1 MTLQFLG
8 TGTSQGI
15 PVIACSCEVC
25 RSDDIRDKR
34 LRCSVLIREGDTQIV
49 IDCGPD
55 FRQQMLRARVEQLD
69 AILITHE
76 HNDHIM
82 GLDDVRP
89 FNFKQHCSMPL
100 YAQQRVLD
108 TLKRRFA
115 YAFEENPYPGAP
127 SYALHAIGE
136 EPFEI
141 GAFRIQPFTVLHG
154 EMPVT
159 AFRMNKL
166 AYITDMK
173 TITAEEQKKLQG
185 VEVLVLNA
193 LHRRPHHSH
202 LNLEEALA
210 FAKSIGAART
220 FLIHM
225 SHRMGLHS
233 ALERELEAY
242 SAQQGLSI
250 RVAYDGLKV
259 EVG

>member
-1 MTLQFLG
+1 MIMRFLG

-25 RSDDIRDKR
+25 VSDDVRDKR
-34 LRCSVLIREGDTQIV
+34 LRCSLFLREGDTRIV

-55 FRQQMLRARVEQLD
+55 FRQQMLRARVQALD

-89 FNFKQHCSMPL
+89 FNFKQRRSMPL

-115 YAFEENPYPGAP
+115 YAFEEKPYPGAP
-127 SYALHAIGE
+127 SYDLHAIGE
-136 EPFEI
+136 RP
-141 GAFRIQPFTVLHG
+141 FRIGSFLIQPLTVLHG

-159 AFRMNKL
+159 AFRIGTL
-166 AYITDMK
+166 AYLTDMK
-173 TITAEEQKKLQG
+173 TIAPEEREKLEG
-185 VEVLVLNA
+185 IEVLVINA
-193 LHRRPHHSH
+193 LHHRPHHSH

-210 FAKSIGAART
+210 FAKSVGAAQT
-220 FLIHM
+220 YLIHM
-225 SHRMGLHS
+225 SHHMGLHS
-233 ALERELEAY
+233 ELEKRLEAY
-242 SAQQGLSI
+242 SAQYGLSI
-250 RVAYDGLKV
+250 RAAYDGLEV
-259 EVG
+259 EIG